1 MKLNKYKKIRPY
13 TYNTKEEYYQNFEYP
28 MSLENFVGLFE
39 KRNEALQSNVEIH
52 FKKIPFGVSHKE
64 IIAKLGKP
72 NLIKKAK
79 FMECNHH
86 IILFYKKLIAG
97 HKVIIQTHLLE
108 DIFFY
113 GLLTCIDETIEIDI
127 INKTLVTK
135 YLNGRENI
143 NCASI
148 TIYDKKDNKINLNV
162 GVYITLQYTTGNREI
177 LRTLNQLIKD
187 EQLMEKN
194 KQASIVKQFYDSL

>member
-1 MKLNKYKKIRPY
+1 MRLNKYKKIRPY
-13 TYNTKEEYYQNFEYP
+13 TYIKEEYYQRFEYP
-28 MSLENFVGLFE
+28 MSLENFVRLFE
-39 KRNEALQSNVEIH
+39 KRNEALQSNVEIQL
-52 FKKIPFGVSHKE
+52 KNIPFSVSHKE

-79 FMECNHH
+79 FMECNHT
-86 IILFYKKLIAG
+86 ILFYQKIIAD
-97 HKVIIQTHLLE
+97 HKVIIQIHLLE

-113 GLLTCIDETIEIDI
+113 GLVTCINMQTIEIDI
-127 INKTLVTK
+127 INKTLLTK

-187 EQLMEKN
+187 KQLMEKN
-194 KQASIVKQFYDSL
+194 EQDYIVKQFCDGL